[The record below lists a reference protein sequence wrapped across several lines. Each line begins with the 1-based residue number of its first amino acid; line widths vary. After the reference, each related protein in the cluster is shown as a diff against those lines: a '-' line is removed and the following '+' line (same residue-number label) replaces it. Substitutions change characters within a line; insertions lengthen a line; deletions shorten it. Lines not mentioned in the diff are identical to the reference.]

1 MMVRLDRN
9 EPKVYFGQPGK
20 LIQLPWPKGGIDKP
34 YDRLIFDFVTGSG
47 AHQVSSLVNGNRPY
61 ELKWNALH
69 VDTFAKLSQYYTGA
83 NGPGPWVFIDPSAPN
98 LLPSNIGSATGL
110 FNDATHMVTPGG
122 TGGTGGSNNLST
134 FIHRSNGWRSIRWR
148 FLTAPIDANPVFA
161 MTPLYRNWFGQPVV
175 NDLPYT
181 FSSWMRV
188 DGTVETNATI
198 SMRMQWLDIAGG
210 VISESTSGD
219 VSVTSTWQRVSVTGT
234 APSTA
239 AFVNPRW
246 VALGSSLVL
255 NGIVYIDEPIL
266 EQDTVVNDWAP
277 STGIRPVQI
286 LSLGETV
293 PFASRFRTGASMSI
307 RELSR

>member
-47 AHQVSSLVNGNRPY
+47 GHQVSSLVGGNRPY

-69 VDTFAKLSQYYTGA
+69 LDTFAKLSQYYIGA
-83 NGPGPWVFIDPSAPN
+83 NGPGPWVFIDPSSPN
-98 LLPSNIGSATGL
+98 LLPPNIGAASGL
-110 FNDATHMVTPGG
+110 YNDATHMVTTGG
-122 TGGTGGSNNLST
+122 TGGTGGSNNVST

-148 FLTAPIDANPVFA
+148 FLSTPSSFPVFDVL
-161 MTPLYRNWFGQPVV
+161 PLYRNWYGQPIVPG
-175 NDLPYT
+175 LPYT
-181 FSSWMRV
+181 FSSWITV
-188 DGTVETNATI
+188 DGIVETSATI
-198 SMRMQWLDIAGG
+198 AMKMQWLDINGSS
-210 VISESTSGD
+210 ISEPSSGD
-219 VSVTSTWQRVSVTGT
+219 IPVSTWTRLSVTGT
-234 APSTA
+234 APSNA
-239 AFVNPRW
+239 AYVKPHW
-246 VALGSSLVL
+246 VLTGSTVVI
-255 NGIVYIDEPIL
+255 NGIIYIDEPIL

-286 LSLGETV
+286 LSLGEAV
-293 PFASRFRTGASMSI
+293 PFASRFRTGASMSL